1 MTTIVELQDAVMRK
15 NDDLATGL
23 RERFAKSGTFVLN
36 LLSSPGSGKTTLL
49 EATVR
54 ELSARFRCAVLV
66 GDQATNNDANRLA
79 RAGAP
84 VYQISTGAECRLD
97 ATMISDALAATHW
110 RDDELDLLCIEN
122 VGNLICPAEYDLGE
136 DLRVALFSVTE
147 GEDKPQKYPL
157 AFNTAQV
164 ALITKVDIAEAVGFD
179 ARAAHAS
186 LDGVHPGMKTIELSA
201 KTGAGM
207 PAWITLLADRVSA
220 KNARS
225 AATSI

>member
-15 NDDLATGL
+15 NDDLAAAL
-23 RERFAKSGTFVLN
+23 RARFAKSGTFVLN
-36 LLSSPGSGKTTLL
+36 FLSSPGSGKTTLL
-49 EATVR
+49 EETVR
-54 ELSARFRCAVLV
+54 RLSPTHRCAILV

-97 ATMISDALAATHW
+97 ATMIGDALAATHW
-110 RDDELDLLCIEN
+110 KDDELDVLCIEN

-157 AFNTAQV
+157 AFNTAHV
-164 ALITKVDIAEAVGFD
+164 ALITKMDIAEAVGFD
-179 ARAAHAS
+179 GKAAHAS
-186 LDGVHPGMKTIELSA
+186 LDAVHPGITTVELSA
-201 KTGAGM
+201 RTGAGM
-207 PAWITLLADRVSA
+207 DAWLALLEARIAA
-220 KNARS
+220 KKSVLR
-225 AATSI
+225 